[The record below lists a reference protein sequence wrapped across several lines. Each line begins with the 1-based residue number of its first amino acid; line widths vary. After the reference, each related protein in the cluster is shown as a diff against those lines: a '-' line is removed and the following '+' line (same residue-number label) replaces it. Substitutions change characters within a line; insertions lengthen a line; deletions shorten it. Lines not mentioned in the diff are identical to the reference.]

1 MKDDG
6 WSKAGIILGILG
18 VTAPIWAP
26 IVVVII
32 MIVRS
37 IFG

>member
-26 IVVVII
+26 VVVVLII
-32 MIVRS
+32 IVLS